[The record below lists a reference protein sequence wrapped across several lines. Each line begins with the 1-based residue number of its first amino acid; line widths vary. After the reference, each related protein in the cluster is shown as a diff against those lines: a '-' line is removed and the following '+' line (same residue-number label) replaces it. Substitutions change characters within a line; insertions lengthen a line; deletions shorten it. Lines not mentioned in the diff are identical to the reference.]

1 MTHEDITEMIINHEN
16 QIQRIISDKESEK
29 ETRSRTNSELFAQIR
44 ELREQVRDLEKIYW
58 KTVGSV
64 SAVMMITQLIG
75 FVLINWNKIS
85 K

>member
-1 MTHEDITEMIINHEN
+1 MIINHEN